1 LKQFVYKPYAWKKAI
16 NSPEHK
22 LQVGSFIF
30 SKKRG
35 SNGSQSMQNYYF
47 AFKVIEING
56 DLVRLSVIRKLSDK
70 NNLLQGDFST
80 TKEGYKNLKE
90 NIQNLTITGILTKK
104 LYTDWDLAEK
114 PFDPNNT
121 LIKAFNKNKLDSIV
135 ENIQPKHQTYKELV
149 KALEIINTYPKEEP
163 TDTIKSVD
171 KITLKDTNN
180 ALISIKKK
188 LLFWK
193 DLTGKDSL
201 TNIYDQKTF
210 EAVKRFQER
219 HGLAADGVIG
229 YGTLSAL
236 NFSKEKRKQQI
247 IANLERWRWYNN
259 DLSFEDYQRQIDA
272 IREILKGNFKESMK
286 DFKRLMNDYAQN
298 LHFEEAQKIKEKI
311 EILENYQ
318 SRSTIVNP
326 KITNVDV
333 FSIVSDESA
342 AYVNFLQISH
352 GSIIRSHTMEIKKKL
367 DETDEE
373 LLELA
378 VVEMRERFN
387 LLSKEVIVPFE
398 IDLGE
403 KIKVTI
409 PQLGDKKQILD
420 LSIRNAKFYRIEQL
434 KQLQIVDPDRHVNRI
449 MAQMQKDLRLPAEPR
464 HIECFDNSN
473 IQGTNPVAAC
483 VVFKDG
489 KASKKDY
496 RHFNVKTVEGP
507 DDFASMTE
515 IVYRRYK
522 RLLDE
527 NEPLPQLIIIDGGKG
542 QLSAALKSIDDLGLR
557 GKIAIIGIAKR
568 LEELF
573 YPGDSIPLYLDK
585 KSETL
590 KVIQQLR
597 NEAHRFGITFHRD
610 KRSKAALNSSVE
622 SIPGIGEKTML
633 TLIQHFKSVKR
644 LKLATEK
651 EISDVV
657 GVSKA
662 KKIVDF
668 YKTN

>member
-1 LKQFVYKPYAWKKAI
+1 MNNPTLELQIQTLPDGPGVY
-16 NSPEHK
+16 
-22 LQVGSFIF
+22 Q
-30 SKKRG
+30 
-35 SNGSQSMQNYYF
+35 YY
-47 AFKVIEING
+47 
-56 DLVRLSVIRKLSDK
+56 D
-70 NNLLQGDFST
+70 
-80 TKEGYKNLKE
+80 KEGKILYVGKAKNLKKRVASYFNKIHDTAKTNVLVKKIVTIKHIVVPTETDALLLE
-90 NIQNLTITGILTKK
+90 NN
-104 LYTDWDLAEK
+104 
-114 PFDPNNT
+114 
-121 LIKAFNKNKLDSIV
+121 LIKTLMPRYNVLLRDDKSYPWICIKKEPFSRIFSTRRLIKDGSEYFGPYTSFKTVSTILELI
-135 ENIQPKHQTYKELV
+135 KEL
-149 KALEIINTYPKEEP
+149 YPLR
-163 TDTIKSVD
+163 TC
-171 KITLKDTNN
+171 N
-180 ALISIKKK
+180 
-188 LLFWK
+188 
-193 DLTGKDSL
+193 
-201 TNIYDQKTF
+201 Y
-210 EAVKRFQER
+210 
-219 HGLAADGVIG
+219 
-229 YGTLSAL
+229 
-236 NFSKEKRKQQI
+236 
-247 IANLERWRWYNN
+247 
-259 DLSFEDYQRQIDA
+259 DLSKSNIENGKFKVCLEYHIGNCKGPCEGFESLENYQKQVDA

-286 DFKRLMNDYAQN
+286 DFKKLMMDLASKM
-298 LHFEEAQKIKEKI
+298 HFEEAQKIKEKI

-326 KITNVDV
+326 KITNIDV

-342 AYVNFLQISH
+342 AFVNFLQISH

-378 VVEMRERFN
+378 IIELRERFQ
-387 LLSKEVIVPFE
+387 LLSKEIIVPFQVE
-398 IDLGE
+398 VGE
-403 KIKVTI
+403 NIKVTV

-434 KQLQIVDPDRHVNRI
+434 KQLQIVDPDRHANRI
-449 MAQMQKDLRLPAEPR
+449 MAQMQKDLRLPVEPR

-489 KASKKDY
+489 KPSKKDY
-496 RHFNVKTVEGP
+496 RHFNIKTVEGP

-515 IVYRRYK
+515 VVYRRYK

-542 QLSAALKSIDDLGLR
+542 QLSSALKSIDELGLR

-597 NEAHRFGITFHRD
+597 NEAHRFGITHHRD
-610 KRSKAALNSSVE
+610 KRSKAALNSSIE

-633 TLIQHFKSVKR
+633 ALIQHFKSVKR

-651 EISDVV
+651 EISDVI
-657 GVSKA
+657 GISKA
-662 KKIVDF
+662 KKITDF